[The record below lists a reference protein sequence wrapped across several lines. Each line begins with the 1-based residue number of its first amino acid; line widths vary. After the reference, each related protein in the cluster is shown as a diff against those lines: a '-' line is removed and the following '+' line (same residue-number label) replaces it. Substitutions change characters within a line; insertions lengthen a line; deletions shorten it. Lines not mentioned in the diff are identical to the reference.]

1 MFLFAVVLV
10 GAGLFMIQQFS
21 GINAVVF
28 FSTAVFRG
36 AGIKSDVAASALV
49 GLANVI
55 GVGRRLMLQKSCI
68 HHKYSLFIIN
78 CSVLLQLVDGSLT
91 VF

>member
-1 MFLFAVVLV
+1 VLFGVFLFAVVSV
-10 GAGLFMIQQFS
+10 GATIFMIQQFA

-55 GVGRRLMLQKSCI
+55 GVC
-68 HHKYSLFIIN
+68 
-78 CSVLLQLVDGSLT
+78 
-91 VF
+91 